1 MVRETNE
8 QQGKQL
14 TDAGQTEREL
24 RARVKELA
32 AQVDHER
39 AAHALASSEL
49 EVGQAWEVQR
59 TWHRVASIE
68 CRWTSMRGIGGSE
81 IAIQCSLLKQGDPV
95 YRLPSSQPP
104 LSWPASTCGEVELLL
119 AEHP

>member
-49 EVGQAWEVQR
+49 EVGSGSTSAVV
-59 TWHRVASIE
+59 VAQ
-68 CRWTSMRGIGGSE
+68 GGSN
-81 IAIQCSLLKQGDPV
+81 
-95 YRLPSSQPP
+95 
-104 LSWPASTCGEVELLL
+104 
-119 AEHP
+119 

>member
-1 MVRETNE
+1 MVRESNE

-49 EVGQAWEVQR
+49 EVGQVWR
-59 TWHRVASIE
+59 G
-68 CRWTSMRGIGGSE
+68 GIGWQE
-81 IAIQCSLLKQGDPV
+81 
-95 YRLPSSQPP
+95 
-104 LSWPASTCGEVELLL
+104 LSAGGGRWRV
-119 AEHP
+119 

>member
-14 TDAGQTEREL
+14 TDAGQAEREL

-49 EVGQAWEVQR
+49 EVGQVWRTQR
-59 TWHRVASIE
+59 RWHRVAAIM
-68 CRWTSMRGIGGSE
+68 CRWTSMRGIGGLGDERGS
-81 IAIQCSLLKQGDPV
+81 SSLKQG
-95 YRLPSSQPP
+95 SQ
-104 LSWPASTCGEVELLL
+104 SPAPAWASRPDL
-119 AEHP
+119 ASLDLQ